1 MKKRRY
7 ANMTTYIS
15 EELIKGNPS
24 EILEI
29 VKKEMTTQIVYMSS
43 DDYEDTCCN
52 MRLMADLFEIL
63 FEHIEDEYVELKY
76 NPMGSWYFVEDER
89 EEI

>member
-1 MKKRRY
+1 
-7 ANMTTYIS
+7 MTTYIS
-15 EELIKGNPS
+15 EELIKGKPS